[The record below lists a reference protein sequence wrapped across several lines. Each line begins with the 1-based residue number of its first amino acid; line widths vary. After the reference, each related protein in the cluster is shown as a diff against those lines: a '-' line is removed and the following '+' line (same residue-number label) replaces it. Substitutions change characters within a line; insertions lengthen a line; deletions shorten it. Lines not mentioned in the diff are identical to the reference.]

1 MKFETARVCVLQRSC
16 REPELP
22 EWVEAAMETATASLP
37 IEIQAHPE
45 FTFEVIAW
53 PPGEIDGGLLP
64 HNGDQITLPG
74 HETPFRVCDRTL
86 HWPPPTS
93 PEARRGEVRVD
104 LIVEPMP
111 ASSSARTPFGRPGEE
126 SVRLDGRWLEGEVR
140 YFEARKTR
148 GGGNDVVVVQLSIDG
163 VGTLAWYLTRN
174 FQAAGM
180 FPDMTGLNSGT
191 DDGHV
196 IPAEIFAHLTL
207 GQRFECLVGPGATGR
222 TEIRDV
228 RPQTKEEN

>member
-1 MKFETARVCVLQRSC
+1 MKFETARVCVLRRVPSPQSI
-16 REPELP
+16 ELLDLDNP
-22 EWVEAAMETATASLP
+22 TLLP
-37 IEIQAHPE
+37 TTLDLPPE

-104 LIVEPMP
+104 LVVEPMP
-111 ASSSARTPFGRPGEE
+111 DSPTKSPFGRPGEE

-196 IPAEIFAHLTL
+196 IPAEIFAHLAL